1 MPALDESNRVPSPRG
16 RFVNKVLNAS
26 QIGVLAAVLL
36 AGSPALAAEKR
47 SVPQYDGRA
56 DTRGDGAFWIPRV
69 LLAPLWL
76 VYECLVRIP
85 IGAAVTAIEESATTQ
100 RAVHVLTFGS
110 EKNAGLAP
118 TFLVDRGML
127 PAVGGYF
134 WWDDALV
141 TGNHLRVHAVT
152 WGAPLVLATLSDR
165 YDLDDRSSVSLT
177 ASFARRRDNLY
188 YGIGPDTPDGART
201 RYRSRVIDV
210 APSYERELG
219 RGVHLGTKAGVRDT
233 AFVQPAAG
241 YTIAY
246 QHADLSFDTRSLG
259 LHGAGVRAAVSSD
272 GAFDFASTPKNSW
285 FGYGATLTGFW
296 DIADS
301 ARVVTLTATTQLVDP
316 IARDGSIPFTELPTL
331 GGYTTMRGF
340 LPGRMIDRSAAAVT
354 LGYQWPVWSFLDGEL
369 EAATGNVFGAGLRG
383 FEPGRLRFSGAV
395 GLRTLSIPEAQLELL
410 TGFGTDTF
418 DQGGKISSFRL
429 VFGATHGF

>member
-1 MPALDESNRVPSPRG
+1 ML
-16 RFVNKVLNAS
+16 LNAS
-26 QIGVLAAVLL
+26 QTGFLAAILL
-36 AGSPALAAEKR
+36 TGSPAVAGEKR
-47 SVPQYDGRA
+47 PVPHYDGRPDA
-56 DTRGDGAFWIPRV
+56 GGDGAIWIPRV

-76 VYECLVRIP
+76 VYEFLVRIP

-110 EKNAGLAP
+110 EKNAGIAP
-118 TFLVDRGML
+118 TFLLDRGML
-127 PAVGGYF
+127 PAIGGYF

-141 TGNHLRVHAVT
+141 DGNHLRIHAAT
-152 WGAPLVLATLSDR
+152 WGEPLVLATVSDR

-177 ASFARRRDNLY
+177 ASFTRRRDNLY
-188 YGIGPDTPDGART
+188 YGIGPETPDSART

-210 APSYERELG
+210 AASFERELG

-233 AFVQPAAG
+233 SFVERAAG

-246 QHADLSFDTRSLG
+246 QHADLAFDTRSLG
-259 LHGAGVRAAVSSD
+259 LRGAGVRASASGDS
-272 GAFDFASTPKNSW
+272 AFDSSNTPRSSW
-285 FGYGATLTGFW
+285 LGYGAALEGFW
-296 DIADS
+296 DIAESD
-301 ARVVTLTATTQLVDP
+301 RVLTLTATTRLVDP
-316 IARDGSIPFTELPTL
+316 IARGGSIPFTELPTL

-369 EAATGNVFGAGLRG
+369 EAATGNVFGAGFRG
-383 FEPGRLRFSGAV
+383 LEPGRLRFSGAV

-418 DQGGKISSFRL
+418 DAGARISSFRL